1 MGGVRSAVSVGQH
14 GEFHLASV
22 LLSADGTASND

>member
-14 GEFHLASV
+14 GELYLASV